1 MSGNNPTAITP
12 RLLDTLRSQPCMP
25 ADMWYAVV
33 ATTLCVLN
41 RPEDIQAVYKHA
53 VAADPGAGTAGAVA
67 DHARQLRIARRLR
80 EALLKTSAIGGL
92 PKTINALQELKKAV
106 PPGCL
111 DEPQGGSP
119 TNRRRDVYD
128 TPAPDVLRRGRR
140 FFDGCYGKVAPRVMT
155 SLDHCGTEDLGLAV
169 RLAYGYLLSTTSVL
183 SEAETSFVMIAGL
196 VPQDKKTGRS
206 GAAREGGESL
216 GERETHRRANR
227 IGAAERQAAP
237 ELMRAQQVNPQL
249 KGHLRGALN
258 GGASVEQVRAV
269 RQVSIQVCR
278 ASGMRLLTAD
288 DPPGCWGWRADVQD
302 L

>member
-1 MSGNNPTAITP
+1 MSGNRPTPLTP
-12 RLLDTLRSQPCMP
+12 RVLDTLRSQPGMP
-25 ADMWYAVV
+25 ADMWYVVV

-41 RPEDIQAVYKHA
+41 RPDEIQDVFRHA
-53 VAADPGAGTAGAVA
+53 VAADAAADAGAGAGTTGVVA
-67 DHARQLRIARRLR
+67 DHHHHARQLRIARRLR

-106 PPGCL
+106 PPGCI
-111 DEPQGGSP
+111 DEPQGSSP
-119 TNRRRDVYD
+119 TNRRRDLYD
-128 TPAPDVLRRGRR
+128 TPVPDVLGRGRR

-155 SLDHCGTEDLGLAV
+155 SLDTCGTEDLGLAV

-196 VPQDKKTGRS
+196 VPQD
-206 GAAREGGESL
+206 
-216 GERETHRRANR
+216 
-227 IGAAERQAAP
+227 
-237 ELMRAQQVNPQL
+237 VNPQL

-288 DPPGCWGWRADVQD
+288 DPPGCWGWRAEVQD